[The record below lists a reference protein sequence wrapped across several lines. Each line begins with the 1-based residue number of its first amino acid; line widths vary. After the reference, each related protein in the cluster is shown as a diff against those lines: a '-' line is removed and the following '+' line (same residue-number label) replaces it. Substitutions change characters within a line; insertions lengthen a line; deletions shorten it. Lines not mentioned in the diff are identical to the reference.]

1 MRIVFKREVSAMS
14 SPLRTQVRRGVAIVL
29 AAAAAGMLVPA
40 AQAATNLGTFD
51 FWTAW
56 TDQDQSGKIC
66 YVSST
71 PQSSEPTN
79 VNRGNIHFIVTIR
92 PTNRN
97 EVATIVGYPIH
108 ATNANAS
115 ASVDGRTYPM
125 VTQGES
131 GWLASIE
138 DEPGFVQAMR
148 AGSSMVVRATSQR
161 GTNTVDTYSLRGVT
175 AALNKAAQEC
185 PQ

>member
-1 MRIVFKREVSAMS
+1 MTFSFRSHIRRIFAALVGSA
-14 SPLRTQVRRGVAIVL
+14 VVL
-29 AAAAAGMLVPA
+29 CASPA
-40 AQAATNLGTFD
+40 AFAATNLGTFD

-56 TDQDQSGKIC
+56 TDADGDSKIC

-71 PQSSEPTN
+71 PQTIAPTN
-79 VNRGNIHFIVTIR
+79 VNRGPIHFIVTIR

-108 ATNANAS
+108 ETEPNAS
-115 ASVDGRTYPM
+115 TSVDGRSYPM

-131 GWLASIE
+131 AWLASIE
-138 DEPGFVQAMR
+138 DEPGFVDAMR
-148 AGSSMVVRATSQR
+148 AGATMVVKATSTR
-161 GTNTVDTYSLRGVT
+161 GTNTVDSYSLRGVT
-175 AALNKAAQEC
+175 AALNKANEEC

>member
-1 MRIVFKREVSAMS
+1 MPSEHNSHKRRILALALAGAGLMASA
-14 SPLRTQVRRGVAIVL
+14 TG
-29 AAAAAGMLVPA
+29 AA
-40 AQAATNLGTFD
+40 AATNLGTFD

-56 TDQDQSGKIC
+56 TDSDSSGKIC

-71 PQSSEPTN
+71 PQTMEPSN
-79 VNRGNIHFIVTIR
+79 VNRGAIHFIVTIR

-108 ATNANAS
+108 QTNANAS
-115 ASVDGRTYPM
+115 TSVDGRSYPM
-125 VTQGES
+125 VAQDS
-131 GWLASIE
+131 SAWLASVE
-138 DEPGFVQAMR
+138 DEPGFVGAMR
-148 AGSSMVVRATSQR
+148 AGSTMVVRATSQR

-175 AALNKAAQEC
+175 AALNRAAQEC

>member
-1 MRIVFKREVSAMS
+1 MTTAFRNHIRRI
-14 SPLRTQVRRGVAIVL
+14 L
-29 AAAAAGMLVPA
+29 AAVMTGAVVFSASPA
-40 AQAATNLGTFD
+40 AFAATNLGTFD

-56 TDQDQSGKIC
+56 TDEDDSGKIC
-66 YVSST
+66 YVSAT
-71 PQSSEPTN
+71 PQTIEPTN
-79 VNRGNIHFIVTIR
+79 VNRGAIHFIVTIR

-108 ATNANAS
+108 ETDADAS
-115 ASVDGRTYPM
+115 VSVDGRAYPM

-138 DEPGFVQAMR
+138 DEPGFVDAMR
-148 AGSSMVVRATSQR
+148 GGASMVVRATSQR
-161 GTNTVDTYSLRGVT
+161 GTHTVDTYSLRGVT
-175 AALNKAAQEC
+175 AALNEAAEAC